1 MVPRVDFISAPGVSP
16 PNVYR
21 PGGPYKMVTGL
32 GVLGFDRERR
42 RFGLES
48 IHPGHS
54 LEEILANTGFEFDCP
69 EQAPLTPPPEP
80 HVLDLLRTRIRDEV
94 AEAYPRFAAG
104 LTG

>member
-1 MVPRVDFISAPGVSP
+1 MVPRVDFISATGGSP

-54 LEEILANTGFEFDCP
+54 LEEILANTGFELT
-69 EQAPLTPPPEP
+69 ARSRLLTPPPEP
-80 HVLDLLRTRIRDEV
+80 HILELLRTRIRDEV
-94 AEAYPRFAAG
+94 AEVYPRFAAG
-104 LTG
+104 FTG